1 MISVSKET
9 AFNWLWGTTF
19 INLGLGALL
28 WVANWLALENG
39 DFDYS
44 SDAANALA
52 WQGIGAGLW
61 GFGVLV
67 FIVTLA
73 TSAIVDALGGGQ
85 QSSKSTDTPSSKA
98 SDGIQSAKDWLKD

>member
-1 MISVSKET
+1 MVSVSKET
-9 AFNWLWGTTF
+9 AFDWLWGTTF
-19 INLGLGALL
+19 LNLGIGAVL
-28 WVANWLALENG
+28 WVANWIALENG

-44 SDAANALA
+44 SDAANALV

-73 TSAIVDALGGGQ
+73 TSAIVDALGGSPSG
-85 QSSKSTDTPSSKA
+85 SKKSKSNSSTTV
-98 SDGIQSAKDWLKD
+98 SSAKKWLSE